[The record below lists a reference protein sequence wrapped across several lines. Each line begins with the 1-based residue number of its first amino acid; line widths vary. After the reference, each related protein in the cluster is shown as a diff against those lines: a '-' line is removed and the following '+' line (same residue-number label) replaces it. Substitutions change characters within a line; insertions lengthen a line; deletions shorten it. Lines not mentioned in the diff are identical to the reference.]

1 MRCPDGGQMRRR
13 EFVTLIGGAVAWPLA
28 AQAQR
33 PTIPVVGYLSAGT
46 SSSDTR
52 LVAAFVKGL
61 GETGYEDG
69 KTVQIEYR
77 WADDQYD
84 RLPSIAADLVRRQL
98 VVIAAVTTPAARAAK
113 AATATIPVVF
123 STIADPVQI
132 GLVASLNRPG
142 GNVTGVTILS
152 VEVGPKLL
160 ELLHEAVPSATIIAL
175 LVNPTNPNAESQ
187 SKNTQEA
194 GLKLGLKIHV
204 LNASTER
211 DFGGVFAKLRE
222 LKAGALV
229 IAQDVLFNGQSEQLA
244 ALTVRHAIP
253 AIYPQPGFAAAG
265 GLISYGASGS
275 DAWRQVGIYVGR
287 ILKGEKPAELPVQR
301 ATKVELIINLRTAK
315 ALGITVPNTLI
326 GRADELIE

>member
-1 MRCPDGGQMRRR
+1 MRCPDGWQMRRR

-113 AATATIPVVF
+113 AATATIPIVF
-123 STIADPVQI
+123 TTSPIRCRSD
-132 GLVASLNRPG
+132 S
-142 GNVTGVTILS
+142 S
-152 VEVGPKLL
+152 
-160 ELLHEAVPSATIIAL
+160 
-175 LVNPTNPNAESQ
+175 
-187 SKNTQEA
+187 
-194 GLKLGLKIHV
+194 
-204 LNASTER
+204 
-211 DFGGVFAKLRE
+211 
-222 LKAGALV
+222 
-229 IAQDVLFNGQSEQLA
+229 
-244 ALTVRHAIP
+244 P
-253 AIYPQPGFAAAG
+253 A
-265 GLISYGASGS
+265 
-275 DAWRQVGIYVGR
+275 
-287 ILKGEKPAELPVQR
+287 
-301 ATKVELIINLRTAK
+301 
-315 ALGITVPNTLI
+315 
-326 GRADELIE
+326 

>member
-1 MRCPDGGQMRRR
+1 MRCPDGWQMRRR

-123 STIADPVQI
+123 TTIADPVQI

-160 ELLHEAVPSATIIAL
+160 ELLHGAVPSATTIAL
-175 LVNPTNPNAESQ
+175 LVNPTNPNAETQ

-194 GLKLGLKIHV
+194 ARRLGLELHV

-211 DFGGVFAKLRE
+211 DFDAVFEKVRE
-222 LKAGALV
+222 LRAGPLL
-229 IAQDVLFNGQSEQLA
+229 IGQDVFFNAESAQLGV
-244 ALTVRHAIP
+244 LTVRQAIP
-253 AIYPQPGFAAAG
+253 AIFPLPEFAAAG
-265 GLISYGASGS
+265 GLMSYGASRS
-275 DAWRQVGIYVGR
+275 DAWHQAGIYVGR
-287 ILKGEKPAELPVQR
+287 ILKGEKPAELPVVQPTR
-301 ATKVELIINLRTAK
+301 FELTINLKTAK
-315 ALGITVPNTLI
+315 TLGLTVPLSLLTS
-326 GRADELIE
+326 ADEVIE

>member
-46 SSSDTR
+46 SRGDTR

-113 AATATIPVVF
+113 AVTATIPVVF

-194 GLKLGLKIHV
+194 GLRLGLKIHV

-244 ALTVRHAIP
+244 ALTLRHAIP
-253 AIYPQPGFAAAG
+253 AIYPQPGFAAVG

-275 DAWRQVGIYVGR
+275 DAWRQVGIHVGR

>member
-1 MRCPDGGQMRRR
+1 M
-13 EFVTLIGGAVAWPLA
+13 A

-46 SSSDTR
+46 SRGDTR

-113 AATATIPVVF
+113 AVTATIPVVF

-194 GLKLGLKIHV
+194 GLRLGLKIHV

-211 DFGGVFAKLRE
+211 DFDGVFAKLRE

-244 ALTVRHAIP
+244 ALTLRHAIP
-253 AIYPQPGFAAAG
+253 AIYPQPGLAAAG

-275 DAWRQVGIYVGR
+275 DAWRQVGIHVGR